1 MAIKKRKRTKKSK
14 AEFFQKAAQN
24 YMEINGVT
32 EFDPEIVADW
42 MVDTKQYEE
51 APRSIVTRC
60 KQELVKSLRVQRTT
74 DDQGRD
80 VRAMLGARYKNKQG
94 DFWSIW
100 SPIYLSKPEHAR
112 LALQQWRR
120 SIRGEV
126 LLHDRT
132 TRSYN
137 DNNVHKVQLPLFDY
151 NMNKDRDEAAMP
163 EQYPDE
169 KPDNEEGGNLQ
180 GQPTS

>member
-1 MAIKKRKRTKKSK
+1 MALKKRQRAKKSK
-14 AEFFQKAAQN
+14 AEFFQEAARQ
-24 YMEINGVT
+24 YMALHGVT
-32 EFDPEIVADW
+32 AFDPEDVADW
-42 MVDTKQYEE
+42 MVETKQYEE
-51 APRSIVTRC
+51 APRSIISRC
-60 KQELVKSLRVQRTT
+60 KQELVKSLRAQRTT

-80 VRAMLGARYKNKQG
+80 VRAMLGARYKNQQG

-100 SPIYLSKPEHAR
+100 SPIYVAKPEHAR

-137 DNNVHKVQLPLFDY
+137 DNNVYKAELTLFDY
-151 NMNKDRDEAAMP
+151 NLNKDRDEAAMP
-163 EQYPDE
+163 DQYPDE
-169 KPDNEEGGNLQ
+169 KPGNQEGEDTQ
-180 GQPTS
+180 GQPTT